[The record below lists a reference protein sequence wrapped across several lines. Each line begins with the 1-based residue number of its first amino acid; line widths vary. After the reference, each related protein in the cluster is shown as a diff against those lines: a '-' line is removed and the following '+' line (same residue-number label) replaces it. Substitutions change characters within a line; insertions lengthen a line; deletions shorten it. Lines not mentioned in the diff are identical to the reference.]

1 MRRHVGGLREVF
13 PRIRSCVINAL
24 GDQGWWRPCGSIRRA
39 GVGVL
44 GGDVTHLRIE
54 LFGAFRV
61 VVDHRAVAPE
71 VWSQRK
77 PAALVKLLAL
87 APGHRLRREQVM
99 DTLWPD
105 LDVSAAAANLRKALH
120 SARRSL
126 AADAGAELILSVG
139 DLLCLPSDDL
149 SVDVDE
155 YWSLVAT
162 ARRGRETDA
171 YADAIAVY
179 KDGLLPE
186 DRYEDWAVP
195 PRDELHSD
203 WSALIEEFAGLL
215 EARGDLNGA
224 ARAIQRLI
232 ATDPLREDNH
242 ARLMRFYTL

>member
-61 VVDHRAVAPE
+61 VVDDRPVAPE

-105 LDVSAAAANLRKALH
+105 V
-120 SARRSL
+120 
-126 AADAGAELILSVG
+126 DAGAELILSVG
-139 DLLCLPSDDL
+139 DLLCLPTDGL

-171 YADAIAVY
+171 YADAIAIY